1 MMKRKWTMDDRPAKG
16 SEAGFTL
23 IEAMTAM
30 VVLLVGVA
38 SVANLMAVA
47 ASSNSV
53 GNQTTAAATLA
64 SREIERL
71 QAIPYDQLLVG
82 GDVETDSAGFFRD
95 DELPGVGIVHTRWQV
110 IAIGGDNQTR
120 FIRVRSE
127 GTGAL
132 SGPRSRAEFTTVRS
146 CTSTTIGCPAP

>member
-1 MMKRKWTMDDRPAKG
+1 MTRAGENR

-47 ASSNSV
+47 AASNSIA
-53 GNQTTAAATLA
+53 NQTTAAASIA
-64 SREIERL
+64 SRELERL
-71 QAIPYDQLLVG
+71 QAIPYDQLAVG
-82 GDVETDSAGFFRD
+82 GDVDVDTGAPPFFRD
-95 DELPGVGIVHTRWQV
+95 DPIPGVGNIHTRWQV
-110 IAIGGDNQTR
+110 VAIGGDNQTR

-127 GTGAL
+127 GTGSM
-132 SGPRSRAEFTTVRS
+132 SGPRSRAEFTVIRS
-146 CTSTTIGCPAP
+146 CTSQLIGCPAP

>member
-1 MMKRKWTMDDRPAKG
+1 MTRAGQNR

-47 ASSNSV
+47 AASNSIA
-53 GNQTTAAATLA
+53 NQSTAAASLA
-64 SREIERL
+64 SRELERL
-71 QAIPYDQLLVG
+71 QAIPYDQLAVG
-82 GDVETDSAGFFRD
+82 GDVDADSAGFFRD
-95 DELPGVGIVHTRWQV
+95 DPVPGVGNIHTRWV
-110 IAIGGDNQTR
+110 VVAIGGDNQTR

-127 GTGAL
+127 GTGAM
-132 SGPRSRAEFTTVRS
+132 SGPRSRAEFTVIRS
-146 CTSTTIGCPAP
+146 CTSTLIGCPAP

>member
-1 MMKRKWTMDDRPAKG
+1 MDTPVDRR

-53 GNQTTAAATLA
+53 GNQTTAAAAIA
-64 SREIERL
+64 SREMERL
-71 QAIPYDQLLVG
+71 QALPFDQLAVG
-82 GDVETDSAGFFRD
+82 GDVQADVAPDFVRD
-95 DELPGVGIVHTRWQV
+95 DVLPGVGTVHTRWQV
-110 IAIGGDNQTR
+110 TAVSADTR

-146 CTSTTIGCPAP
+146 CTVRTIGCP

>member
-1 MMKRKWTMDDRPAKG
+1 MDTPADRR

-23 IEAMTAM
+23 IEAMTAI
-30 VVLLVGVA
+30 VVLLVGIT
-38 SVANLMAVA
+38 SVANLLAVA

-53 GNQTTAAATLA
+53 GNQTTAAAAIA
-64 SREIERL
+64 SREMERL
-71 QAIPYDQLLVG
+71 QALPFDELPVG
-82 GDVETDSAGFFRD
+82 GDVETDVPPDFVRD
-95 DELPGVGIVHTRWQV
+95 DELPGVGNIHTRWQV
-110 IAIGGDNQTR
+110 TAIGADTR

-146 CTSTTIGCPAP
+146 CTVRTIGCP

>member
-1 MMKRKWTMDDRPAKG
+1 MTSRTDRG

-47 ASSNSV
+47 ASSNSI
-53 GNQTTAAATLA
+53 GNQTTAAAALA

-71 QAIPYDQLLVG
+71 QAVPYDQLAVG
-82 GDVETDSAGFFRD
+82 GDVEADQGGFFRD
-95 DELPGVGIVHTRWQV
+95 DSLPGVGIIHTRWQV
-110 IAIGGDNQTR
+110 VAIGGDNQTR
-120 FIRVRSE
+120 FLRVRSE

>member
-1 MMKRKWTMDDRPAKG
+1 MKGKQAMNTPADRR

-38 SVANLMAVA
+38 SVANLMVVA
-47 ASSNSV
+47 ASSNAV
-53 GNQTTAAATLA
+53 GNQTTAAAAMA
-64 SREIERL
+64 SREMERL
-71 QAIPYDQLLVG
+71 QAIPYDQLAVG
-82 GDVETDSAGFFRD
+82 GDVENDTAGFFRD
-95 DELPGVGIVHTRWQV
+95 ESLPGVGNIHTRWQV
-110 IAIGGDNQTR
+110 TPIGGDNQTR

-132 SGPRSRAEFTTVRS
+132 TGPRTRAEFTTVRS
-146 CTSTTIGCPAP
+146 CTSQLIGCPAP

>member
-1 MMKRKWTMDDRPAKG
+1 MDTPADTR

-53 GNQTTAAATLA
+53 GNQTTAAAAIA
-64 SREIERL
+64 SREMERL
-71 QAIPYDQLLVG
+71 QALPFDQLPVG
-82 GDVETDSAGFFRD
+82 GDVDADDAGFFTD
-95 DELPGVGIVHTRWQV
+95 DDLPGVGTVHTRWQV
-110 IAIGGDNQTR
+110 TTVSADTR
-120 FIRVRSE
+120 FIRVRAE

-146 CTSTTIGCPAP
+146 CTVRTIGCP